1 MYYINQAILD
11 EVSKI
16 KVEELDEWGM
26 RLLEIMEEEA
36 YNKEVYKKEDTTI
49 E

>member
-1 MYYINQAILD
+1 MYHIDQTILD
-11 EVSKI
+11 EVSNI

-36 YNKEVYKKEDTTI
+36 YNKEVYNKEDTTI